1 MQKYHQANRISIE
14 KIVVDQA
21 VDGLEAYQQTKQK
34 FFDIVFMNDYNPKLN
49 GNDSVKKI
57 RKF

>member
-1 MQKYHQANRISIE
+1 M
-14 KIVVDQA
+14 
-21 VDGLEAYQQTKQK
+21 DGLEAYQQTKQK

>member
-1 MQKYHQANRISIE
+1 LQKYHQANRISIE

>member
-1 MQKYHQANRISIE
+1 LQKYHQANRISIE

-21 VDGLEAYQQTKQK
+21 VDGLEAYHQTKQK

-49 GNDSVKKI
+49 GNESVKKI